1 MKKNDKES
9 RKSFTFQD
17 PNAPEKISCEL
28 FLRSTVPRLVNRCQ
42 GDCGDKLFPV
52 EKEYYLVVKSRG
64 RISFMNKQG
73 EMDSKLCPLYIHF
86 KAECLKEYARRIHD
100 VHYEAFPFS
109 EITFGKDTLARLPE
123 EVKVFLEETGMDVS
137 NNQE

>member
-1 MKKNDKES
+1 M
-9 RKSFTFQD
+9 
-17 PNAPEKISCEL
+17 AL
-28 FLRSTVPRLVNRCQ
+28 RLVNRCQ
-42 GDCGDKLFPV
+42 GNCGDKLFLAD
-52 EKEYYLVVKSRG
+52 KENYLVVKSRG

-137 NNQE
+137 NNQEESSLHTFFIVC

>member
-1 MKKNDKES
+1 M
-9 RKSFTFQD
+9 
-17 PNAPEKISCEL
+17 
-28 FLRSTVPRLVNRCQ
+28 
-42 GDCGDKLFPV
+42 
-52 EKEYYLVVKSRG
+52 KSRG
-64 RISFMNKQG
+64 RISFVNKHG
-73 EMDSKLCPLYIHF
+73 EMDLKLCPLYIHF